1 MGCVTTSG
9 HVLRGHGAKSKDV
22 PSRDMYYYYTVDY
35 HRIIQFFDSLGKEVF
50 PPPTLPYFVLSA
62 VLCVVVFAVSFLS
75 ALTFTGPGKYLI
87 LILVNY
93 L

>member
-35 HRIIQFFDSLGKEVF
+35 HRIIQFFDSLGKEGFSSFDV
-50 PPPTLPYFVLSA
+50 YF
-62 VLCVVVFAVSFLS
+62 
-75 ALTFTGPGKYLI
+75 
-87 LILVNY
+87 
-93 L
+93 

>member
-22 PSRDMYYYYTVDY
+22 PSRDMYYYYTVDC

-50 PPPTLPYFVLSA
+50 SSFDVYF
-62 VLCVVVFAVSFLS
+62 
-75 ALTFTGPGKYLI
+75 KR
-87 LILVNY
+87 
-93 L
+93 